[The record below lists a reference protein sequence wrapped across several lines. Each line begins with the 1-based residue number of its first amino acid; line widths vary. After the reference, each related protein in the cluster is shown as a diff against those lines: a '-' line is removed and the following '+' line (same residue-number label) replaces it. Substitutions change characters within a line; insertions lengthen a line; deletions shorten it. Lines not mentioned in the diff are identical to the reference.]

1 MDTNQ
6 ILLASSLILWCIMHS
21 IMIDN
26 KIINIIE
33 NILDP
38 NFRFYRLFYNIFS
51 TITLLII
58 ILFAYSIPN
67 VLIFRWDGYL
77 IIIQALL
84 IVIGVFFIVAGSKN
98 YNFLQ
103 LAGIQQILN
112 KSVHKSLS
120 KSGKLRTGGILKV
133 TRHPWYLAVLILLW
147 ARELN
152 STSIIINIIFS
163 IYLVV
168 GTYLEEQK
176 LKIEFGETY
185 VEYQKEV
192 SMLFPIKWLKS
203 IFINR

>member
-6 ILLASSLILWCIMHS
+6 ILLASSLILWCIIHS
-21 IMIDN
+21 VMIDN

-33 NILDP
+33 NILDS
-38 NFRFYRLFYNIFS
+38 NFRFYRMFHNIFS

-84 IVIGVFFIVAGSKN
+84 IVIGVFFIAAGSKN

-112 KSVHKSLS
+112 KSVHKS
-120 KSGKLRTGGILKV
+120 KSGKLWTGGILKV

-203 IFINR
+203 IFKNR

>member
-6 ILLASSLILWCIMHS
+6 IILASALIAWCIIHS
-21 IMIDN
+21 VMIDN
-26 KIINIIE
+26 KFINFVE
-33 NILDP
+33 NILKS
-38 NFRFYRLFYNIFS
+38 NFRFYRLFYNVFAA
-51 TITLLII
+51 ITLLG
-58 ILFAYSIPN
+58 ILIFAYSIPN

-77 IIIQALL
+77 IIIQTLL
-84 IVIGVFFIVAGSKN
+84 IVICVFFIAAGSKN

-103 LAGIQQILN
+103 LAGIQQIL
-112 KSVHKSLS
+112 KKLVHKS
-120 KSGKLRTGGILKV
+120 KAGKLRTGGILKV

-185 VEYQKEV
+185 VEYQKKV
-192 SMLFPIKWLKS
+192 SMLLPIKWLKS
-203 IFINR
+203 KFTSN